1 MPMRS
6 PRPAQL
12 TPPRP
17 TDTAC
22 TQPHRPQAVLWPGAG
37 AAAAA
42 AAGPGAPSSIQ
53 GMAGGGGGAAAT
65 DLHPSPLL
73 ASSKRWKG
81 YSTFKP
87 KHYLLGSSREEAVW
101 QVCVYLPTC

>member
-1 MPMRS
+1 
-6 PRPAQL
+6 
-12 TPPRP
+12 
-17 TDTAC
+17 
-22 TQPHRPQAVLWPGAG
+22 
-37 AAAAA
+37 
-42 AAGPGAPSSIQ
+42 
-53 GMAGGGGGAAAT
+53 MAGGGGGAAAT